1 MKAALWG
8 LGGLG
13 LGVGMM
19 YWSDPR
25 SGRWRRSHL
34 QGKAVH
40 AAHEAGCAAG
50 VLRRDLAQR
59 SRGLFLESLRR
70 FRSDPVDDVTL
81 GERVRAALGRVCSH
95 PGSVRVSVRGGRV
108 SLEGSILVDELK
120 RVVPAVGRVRG
131 VRAVESRLSPFAQA
145 GRQSELQGGGPRR
158 GPPRTFGS
166 SHWSPSARFFGV
178 LGGLSLASW
187 AFRQRGALGLLLG
200 VGGAVLGVRALSNL
214 ELRRLT
220 GIGVGPRA
228 ITLHKDIT
236 VNAPVE
242 EVFAFWDAMQNF
254 PRFMTHVDEIRVD
267 SSGRSYW
274 KVKGP
279 AGLHFEWEAEVTQR
293 VPNKLLAWR
302 SVKGTSVENAGV
314 IHFERTPKGGTRLDI
329 RLAYNPPAG
338 AIGHAFARLLG
349 VDPKRQM
356 DDDLLRLKSLL
367 ERGKATGRE
376 TVTRE
381 SLSVGRTGRQTLMH

>member
-1 MKAALWG
+1 MKAAWWS
-8 LGGLG
+8 LGGV
-13 LGVGMM
+13 GVGVGLM
-19 YWSDPR
+19 YWADPR

-34 QGKAVH
+34 QGRAVH
-40 AAHEAGCAAG
+40 VTHEAGSALG
-50 VLRRDLAQR
+50 VIKRDVTQR
-59 SRGLFLESLRR
+59 SRGLFLESVAR
-70 FRSDPVDDVTL
+70 FRSESVDDVTVA
-81 GERVRAALGRVCSH
+81 ERVRAALGRVCSH
-95 PGSVRVSVRGGRV
+95 PGSVRVSVRNGV
-108 SLEGSILVDELK
+108 ATLEGSILMDELR
-120 RVVPAVGRVRG
+120 RVVPRVSHVRG
-131 VRAVESRLSPFAQA
+131 VRALDNRLIPYAQP
-145 GRQSELQGGGPRR
+145 GRQPELQGGIERR
-158 GPPRTFGS
+158 PARRLFGARR
-166 SHWSPSARFFGV
+166 WSPSARLVGL

-187 AFRQRGALGLLLG
+187 SLRRRGLLGTL
-200 VGGAVLGVRALSNL
+200 VGAGGLVLGVRALSNL

-220 GIGVGPRA
+220 GFGVGPRA

-254 PRFMTHVDEIRVD
+254 PRFMTHVDEVSVD
-267 SSGRSYW
+267 REGRSRW

-279 AGLHFEWEAEVTQR
+279 AGLHFEWEAVVTQR

-302 SVKGTSVENAGV
+302 SEKGTSVENAGV
-314 IHFERTPKGGTRLDI
+314 IHFEPTPRGGTRVDI

-356 DDDLLRLKSLL
+356 DDDLLRFKSLL

-381 SLSVGRTGRQTLMH
+381 ELSPARSGPRQRMH

>member
-1 MKAALWG
+1 MKAAIWG

-13 LGVGMM
+13 VGVGLM
-19 YWSDPR
+19 YWTDPR

-40 AAHEAGCAAG
+40 AAHEAGSAAG
-50 VLRRDLAQR
+50 VVKRDLAQR
-59 SRGLFLESLRR
+59 SRGLFLESIGR
-70 FRSDPVDDVTL
+70 FRSETVDDVTL
-81 GERVRAALGRVCSH
+81 AERVRSALGRVCSH
-95 PGSVRVSVRGGRV
+95 PGSVKVAARDGVVT
-108 SLEGSILVDELK
+108 LEGSILLDEFK
-120 RVVPAVGRVRG
+120 RVVPFIRRVRG
-131 VRAVESRLSPFAQA
+131 VRGVENRLLPFADSA
-145 GRQSELQGGGPRR
+145 RRSELQGGLARGGPS
-158 GPPRTFGS
+158 RTFGPA
-166 SHWSPSARFFGV
+166 HWSPSARFFGA
-178 LGGLSLASW
+178 LGALSLASG
-187 AFRQRGALGLLLG
+187 AIQRRGILGGLLGAGSLVLGL
-200 VGGAVLGVRALSNL
+200 RALSNL
-214 ELRRLT
+214 DLRRLT

-228 ITLHKDIT
+228 MTLHKDIT

-267 SSGRSYW
+267 TEGRSHW

-279 AGLHFEWEAEVTQR
+279 AGLHFEWQAIVTQR
-293 VPNKLLAWR
+293 VPGKLLAWK
-302 SVKGTSVENAGV
+302 SVQGTSVENAGV
-314 IHFERTPKGGTRLDI
+314 IHFEPTPKGGTRVDI
-329 RLAYNPPAG
+329 RLSYNPPAG
-338 AIGHAFARLLG
+338 AIGHAFARMLG

-381 SLSVGRTGRQTLMH
+381 SLSTGRGRQSLTH